1 MKRKITQI
9 YWKIQK
15 NQGIDLRDQLSA
27 ILSLDMPQSLRYFAL
42 NKKSLNG
49 RIVTFRIMIY
59 MMTTTF
65 DGYIKLLYLPSVLL
79 LVICRDKISD
89 SFNFVDYAG

>member
-27 ILSLDMPQSLRYFAL
+27 ILSLDMPRSLRYFAL
-42 NKKSLNG
+42 NKKSLN
-49 RIVTFRIMIY
+49 RRTVTFTIMIC

-65 DGYIKLLYLPSVLL
+65 DGYIKLLYLPSALL

-89 SFNFVDYAG
+89 NFNFVDFAG